1 MKLSGKGLCTVFS
14 STILFVCALCEVVV
28 GLRCISLGSTMKAHF
43 HLGVAAGA
51 FYSGLLV
58 GIGQVLLV
66 SALLCRRENPGCRNF
81 FLLGVVVF
89 LLGVLSA
96 FSGAVV
102 DGDTASLV
110 GRKYSHHCFHLAVV
124 NPACEQLRDYQR
136 TLVISTVLSTLE
148 CVLGLIN
155 LVVIKRYKRAQY
167 SRSRQSQRQ
176 RAGAI
181 ILSEERDCSSVD
193 FQPVSYINLGV
204 FNVFDEVVAEVQCG
218 GHPSSELPG
227 YSPTD
232 PELNHSFPY
241 SYPLPTE
248 LPPAYGD
255 IFPLRH
261 ATNSLSGAA
270 SSSTF
275 PRLDNQLLL
284 HCSSSPSQSR
294 AIS

>member
-14 STILFVCALCEVVV
+14 GTILFVCALCEVVV

-43 HLGVAAGA
+43 QLGVAAGA

-58 GIGQVLLV
+58 GIGQVLLG
-66 SALLCRRENPGCRNF
+66 SALLCRREKPGCRNF
-81 FLLGVVVF
+81 FLLGIVVF
-89 LLGVLSA
+89 LLGVLTA

-110 GRKYSHHCFHLAVV
+110 GRKYFHHCFQSAVW
-124 NPACEQLRDYQR
+124 NPACEKLRDYQR
-136 TLVISTVLSTLE
+136 ALVLSTVLSTLE

-155 LVVIKRYKRAQY
+155 LVVIKRYKRAQFT
-167 SRSRQSQRQ
+167 RSRQSQRQ

-181 ILSEERDCSSVD
+181 IFSEERDCSSTD

-232 PELNHSFPY
+232 PELNHCFPF
-241 SYPLPTE
+241 SYPLPGE

-261 ATNSLSGAA
+261 ATSLPGAA
-270 SSSTF
+270 FSSTF
-275 PRLDNQLLL
+275 LYPDNQLLL
-284 HCSSSPSQSR
+284 HCSSFTSR
-294 AIS
+294 SNPIS